1 MDQDTHTNRPL
12 AMGFMLLATV
22 FIASVNLLVKALGQ
36 GAFGPAL
43 HPLQVSHG
51 RFLFAFIAISAVVA
65 VMRPRFVRPQFRLHV
80 VRTTLGWAGV
90 TLMFAAIAFI
100 PLPDATAISFLNPV
114 FAMMLAI
121 PLLGERVGPVR
132 WAAAAIALF
141 GAVILLRPGPDS
153 FQPAALLALGA
164 ALMLGSEVIV
174 IKRLTGRERPLQ
186 ILWINNLL
194 GIIIATI
201 AVAFVW
207 VPPTPAQWLGL
218 AGVGVLM
225 AGAQTCFINSM
236 RLAEASFV
244 TPFTYLTLVN
254 VMLLDLAIF
263 DTIPDWVS
271 LLGSAAIVAGA
282 GLLVW
287 REGRV
292 KRSGFQPVAA
302 PEHHPGKP
310 QNRRD

>member
-1 MDQDTHTNRPL
+1 
-12 AMGFMLLATV
+12 MLFKEV
-22 FIASVNLLVKALGQ
+22 FC
-36 GAFGPAL
+36 
-43 HPLQVSHG
+43 
-51 RFLFAFIAISAVVA
+51 
-65 VMRPRFVRPQFRLHV
+65 
-80 VRTTLGWAGV
+80 
-90 TLMFAAIAFI
+90 
-100 PLPDATAISFLNPV
+100 FLNPV

-225 AGAQTCFINSM
+225 AGF
-236 RLAEASFV
+236 
-244 TPFTYLTLVN
+244 P
-254 VMLLDLAIF
+254 
-263 DTIPDWVS
+263 
-271 LLGSAAIVAGA
+271 
-282 GLLVW
+282 
-287 REGRV
+287 V
-292 KRSGFQPVAA
+292 KAKSP
-302 PEHHPGKP
+302 
-310 QNRRD
+310 